1 MGSPHPPNPRRSRN
15 LLLAV
20 LVLVGSAATALGI
33 LGQEKIAQVEL
44 VTRDPGELPVVPD
57 LNRPLPGEVA
67 ARQQS
72 AARPA
77 PGTTQAKGTRLGLE
91 PVYQPWSEEKLA
103 KLRAP
108 ASGEPG
114 PYSQFEAPKMPDLRD
129 EYHVR
134 KEVKGLDNEPIQLML
149 TSYPSGMRVKVDG
162 VVLGVTPLMRLLK
175 PGTKSVKV
183 SLTGAGFRAVEQTLK
198 PDAEGRILLA
208 AVMDRV
214 EP

>member
-1 MGSPHPPNPRRSRN
+1 MGSPIPPNPRRSRN
-15 LLLAV
+15 LLLAA

-44 VTRDPGELPVVPD
+44 LTRDPSEPSPVPD
-57 LNRPLPGEVA
+57 LNRPLSGEVA
-67 ARQQS
+67 SRQQPVR
-72 AARPA
+72 AA
-77 PGTTQAKGTRLGLE
+77 PGTTQVKGPSLGLE

-108 ASGEPG
+108 EPGGPG
-114 PYSQFEAPKMPDLRD
+114 PYSQFESPKMPDLRD

-134 KEVKGLDNEPIQLML
+134 KEVKGLDNEPIHLML

-162 VVLGVTPLMRLLK
+162 VLLGVTPLMRLLK
-175 PGTKSVKV
+175 PGTKSVAV
-183 SLTGAGFRAVEQTLK
+183 SLSGAGFRTVEQTLK
-198 PDAEGRILLA
+198 PDADGRILLA